1 MYITNRSERLMQF
14 KNTIQSMQ
22 KLGGDVVKEGRSI
35 LKKKK
40 KTTSRNTLYND
51 FDYLV
56 TADKSSVTLEFEF
69 GGAEDYWAFVD
80 EGVRGAGGYK
90 GSGKMRGQGSPF
102 RFGSGKS
109 KGTWKQFRTAID
121 RWVVSKGLKATR
133 DKSGRFVG
141 RKSLVFLIQR
151 AIYQRGLTRTQF
163 FSKPFTQELDNQIG
177 SITEAFADDLE
188 LALETIIK

>member
-1 MYITNRSERLMQF
+1 MQF
-14 KNTIQSMQ
+14 KNTIQAMQ

-40 KTTSRNTLYND
+40 KQTKQNTLYND
-51 FDYLV
+51 YDYLV
-56 TADKSSVTLEFEF
+56 TASDSSVTLEFEF

-102 RFGSGKS
+102 KFGSKMHPRRPLINWIKNKPI
-109 KGTWKQFRTAID
+109 KG
-121 RWVVSKGLKATR
+121 R
-133 DKSGRFVG
+133 DKKGRFISNE
-141 RKSLVFLIQR
+141 SLGYLIQR

>member
-1 MYITNRSERLMQF
+1 MQF
-14 KNTIQSMQ
+14 KNTIQSLQ
-22 KLGGDVVKEGRSI
+22 KLGNNVVKEGRGI

-40 KTTSRNTLYND
+40 KTTSGNTLYND

-69 GGAEDYWAFVD
+69 GGADDYWAFVD

-102 RFGSGKS
+102 KFSTKMPPRS
-109 KGTWKQFRTAID
+109 AID
-121 RWVVSKGLKATR
+121 RWIVRKPLKAAR
-133 DKSGRFVG
+133 KDGRFIP
-141 RKSLVFLIQR
+141 RKSLAFLIQR

-163 FSKPFTQELDNQIG
+163 FSKPFTQQLNKQTEN
-177 SITEAFADDLE
+177 ITKAFADDLE
-188 LALETIIK
+188 LALEQTLKD

>member
-1 MYITNRSERLMQF
+1 MQF
-14 KNTIQSMQ
+14 KNTIQSLQ
-22 KLGGDVVKEGRSI
+22 KLGNNVVKEGRGI

-102 RFGSGKS
+102 KFGSKMPPRRPLINWIKNKPI
-109 KGTWKQFRTAID
+109 KG
-121 RWVVSKGLKATR
+121 R
-133 DKSGRFVG
+133 DKKGRFITNE
-141 RKSLVFLIQR
+141 SLGFLIQR

-163 FSKPFTQELDNQIG
+163 FSKPFTQELNKQTDK
-177 SITEAFADDLE
+177 ITEAFADDLE
-188 LALETIIK
+188 LALAETLKD